1 MTTPALTSL
10 APKLSKAG
18 FSDHAIAGIIA
29 NLHHESGGDPE
40 AVGDNGSSFGL
51 GQWHDDRARNLMEF
65 AKAQGM
71 NPRTADAQHAFLIH
85 ELQSDEYRGLVE
97 TMNRADNARS
107 AAMLFQ
113 QKYERPAEVDSAR
126 GDTAESVAGWMQR
139 QKAVQPA
146 FGALDRLVDPVAR
159 PVGRGI
165 ADIVQGAGQLVA
177 HAVGSDE
184 MAANADKGIAQS
196 EEAYQAGRAPGAG
209 FDWGRTAGNILG
221 TLPLAAVGGPG
232 IVGGA
237 LAGGASGALQP
248 VPESGDYWREKGLQA
263 GTGAAGGALG
273 SALLGGVARVIS
285 PRASQNEAVQTLLRE
300 GVTPT
305 PGQMMGPAARATEA
319 KITSIPLVGDLVKS
333 AQQKGTAEFNTA
345 AANRALRPI
354 GEKVTEAPGHGMI
367 SEVESKLSAAY
378 NDVLPK
384 MRLQADQ
391 QLATDLTNLA
401 QLATELPATQASRFR
416 QVLDQTVLKR
426 MPTGTADG
434 ETVKVIQ
441 SKLGG
446 LARNYTRSGDADQ
459 RELGKAIGSLKQ
471 HLDAALERSNPQL
484 APQLRDINRGWA
496 NFERL
501 RRAAASTGADEGI
514 FSPTQLQQAVRAK
527 GGERAAARGDALMQ
541 DLSGAGKSVLGQA
554 YPDSGTAGRAL
565 LAAVLAG
572 GAPAATGSPAAL
584 LAPLLAGAYMPGGR
598 QAVATLLAR
607 RPSGAREV
615 SEVVRQLGLL
625 SGPAAG
631 AIAGQ

>member
-40 AVGDNGSSFGL
+40 AVGDNGTSFGL

-97 TMNRADNARS
+97 TMNKADNARS

-113 QKYERPAEVDSAR
+113 QKYERPKEIDAAR
-126 GDTAESVAGWMQR
+126 GDTAEGVGAWMQR

-146 FGALDRLVDPVAR
+146 FGALDRLVAPVAR
-159 PVGRGI
+159 PIGRGI
-165 ADIVQGAGQLVA
+165 SDIVQGAGQLVA

-184 MAANADKGIAQS
+184 KAAQADKDIAQS

-232 IVGGA
+232 IAGA
-237 LAGGASGALQP
+237 AAAGGASGALQP
-248 VPESGDYWREKGLQA
+248 VAGADDYWREKGLQA
-263 GTGAAGGALG
+263 GTGSAGGALG
-273 SALLGGVARVIS
+273 SALLGTAARIIS
-285 PRASQNEAVQTLLRE
+285 PKASQNEAVQTLLRE

-305 PGQMMGPAARATEA
+305 PGQMMGPGARATEA

-333 AQQKGTAEFNTA
+333 AQQKGVAEFNTA
-345 AANRALRPI
+345 AANRALKPI
-354 GEKVTEAPGHGMI
+354 GEKVTEAPGRGMVA
-367 SEVESKLSAAY
+367 EVEGKLSAAY
-378 NDVLPK
+378 NEVLPK
-384 MRLQADQ
+384 LRLQADQ
-391 QLATDLTNLA
+391 QLGTDLTNLA
-401 QLATELPATQASRFR
+401 QLATELPAAQASRFR

-441 SKLGG
+441 SKLGS

-471 HLDAALERSNPQL
+471 HLDSALERSNPQF

-496 NFERL
+496 NFERV
-501 RRAAASTGADEGI
+501 RRAASSTGADEGV
-514 FSPTQLQQAVRAK
+514 FSPSQLQQAVKAK
-527 GGERAAARGDALMQ
+527 GGERAFARGGALMQ
-541 DLSGAGKSVLGQA
+541 DLSDAGKSVLGQA

-584 LAPLLAGAYMPGGR
+584 VAPLLAGAYLPGGR

-615 SEVVRQLGLL
+615 SEMVRQLGLL